1 MQVGKV
7 IPQAGWDVRGETRR
21 LMCLLAVEGERAVVL
36 DFTPERKDNR
46 IYRDM
51 AVYFWRAELE

>member
-1 MQVGKV
+1 M
-7 IPQAGWDVRGETRR
+7 RGETRR

-51 AVYFWRAELE
+51 AVCFWRAELE